1 MPDRATWEKRVA
13 AWRASG
19 LTSRRYA
26 KGRPFSASGLRY
38 WACRL
43 RREEPVRVAA
53 TPQAIRL
60 GRVLRR
66 LAPAPEAAAPEP
78 ARELPAPVPAPGVT
92 LTVECGS
99 LRVAVPVGFDRA
111 TLAAVLDVLVV
122 REGRR

>member
-1 MPDRATWEKRVA
+1 
-13 AWRASG
+13 
-19 LTSRRYA
+19 
-26 KGRPFSASGLRY
+26 
-38 WACRL
+38 
-43 RREEPVRVAA
+43 VAA

-78 ARELPAPVPAPGVT
+78 ARELPAPVPAPGVP